1 MPRVSRPAP
10 EHANAP
16 PRVAVHMAGP
26 PATTAPREEPD
37 TDPDAP
43 MFEKI
48 GTDGVEFHQETS
60 PPEAAPANG
69 EDAVDAVD
77 RAAALDP
84 LEPESVQAAPVAP
97 VPAAVDQVSHA
108 HALQPLLAPLL
119 AHSRANEAATFE
131 ERRSASASACMVRSP
146 PR

>member
-1 MPRVSRPAP
+1 MDGAP
-10 EHANAP
+10 GHANAP
-16 PRVAVHMAGP
+16 PRVALRMAGP
-26 PATTAPREEPD
+26 PVTTAPLEEPK

-77 RAAALDP
+77 RAAA
-84 LEPESVQAAPVAP
+84 
-97 VPAAVDQVSHA
+97 
-108 HALQPLLAPLL
+108 
-119 AHSRANEAATFE
+119 
-131 ERRSASASACMVRSP
+131 
-146 PR
+146 

>member
-1 MPRVSRPAP
+1 MDRAP
-10 EHANAP
+10 GHANAP
-16 PRVAVHMAGP
+16 PRVALRMAGP

-69 EDAVDAVD
+69 EDAVDAND
-77 RAAALDP
+77 RAAASDP
-84 LEPESVQAAPVAP
+84 LEPESVPAAPVAP
-97 VPAAVDQVSHA
+97 VPAAVDQVPGA
-108 HALQPLLAPLL
+108 RGPLPPLL
-119 AHSRANEAATFE
+119 AHFRANEAAAFE
-131 ERRSASASACMVRSP
+131 EGRPASASACTVRSP

>member
-1 MPRVSRPAP
+1 MDSARG
-10 EHANAP
+10 HANAP
-16 PRVAVHMAGP
+16 PRVALRMAGP

-37 TDPDAP
+37 TDSDAA

-69 EDAVDAVD
+69 EDAVDAND
-77 RAAALDP
+77 RAAASDP
-84 LEPESVQAAPVAP
+84 LEPESVPAAPVAP
-97 VPAAVDQVSHA
+97 VPAAVDHQVPGA
-108 HALQPLLAPLL
+108 RAQQPLL

-131 ERRSASASACMVRSP
+131 EGRSASASACMVRSP